1 MIFSIETRTYLSEDI
16 LLFIIKKLEKDKDYL
31 INPVYRIY
39 SFLALK
45 NLYNSNNTH
54 KNLFNKINMSLVLS
68 GCHLFNVELSN
79 KDLRGIRFSHAYM
92 SRTILKNCNFTNVN
106 LEYVDLQEADLS
118 GANLIGANLTGAN
131 LSSANLSGANLSG
144 ANLDK
149 TNFSNTKID
158 NIILD
163 NINLKKIQ
171 INSSL

>member
-1 MIFSIETRTYLSEDI
+1 MNYSSKFITYLSEDI
-16 LLFIIKKLEKDKDYL
+16 LLFIIKKLEKDIQDYS

-54 KNLFNKINMSLVLS
+54 KHLFNKINMSLVLS

-106 LEYVDLQEADLS
+106 LEYVDLQEADLT
-118 GANLIGANLTGAN
+118 GTNLSGANLTGAN
-131 LSSANLSGANLSG
+131 LSGAI
-144 ANLDK
+144 LDK